1 MTLMRYQPW
10 GNLDRLH
17 RELNQMFEPTT
28 ARNPEDTINA
38 SDWSP
43 AVDVKEE
50 DTQFLIHADVP
61 GVNPDDIQVHM
72 ENGMLTI
79 SGERESEKKDEH
91 EGYKRVERMRGTF
104 LRRFNLPD
112 GTDADAISAK
122 SSNGVLEITIPKKS
136 TEQSRRI
143 SVNH

>member
-10 GNLDRLH
+10 GNLNRLQH
-17 RELNQMFEPTT
+17 ELSHLFE
-28 ARNPEDTINA
+28 AQASRSPEDTDNA

-50 DTQFLIHADVP
+50 DSQFLIHADVP
-61 GVNPDDIQVHM
+61 GVNPDDIKVHM

-91 EGYKRVERMRGTF
+91 EGYKRVERMRGSF

-112 GTDADAISAK
+112 SADAKGISAK
-122 SSNGVLEITIPKKS
+122 SNHGVLEITIPKHV

-143 SVNH
+143 KVDH